1 MEASVGGEA
10 VRGGTTGGSGA
21 AGGSGAHSGADAA
34 AGRYGAPCTVLSLSP
49 HLHLPLRPHAQR
61 HPRPYPYAGV
71 LEQEVRRVT
80 EAATA
85 AGVVQQLARHH
96 GEMPREQVR
105 AAARHGGGG
114 GARRAARARSA
125 RGGGSAA
132 AAAGQKGK
140 GRGLSLTSHM
150 AEPARKEGAAAL
162 TEVFG

>member
-1 MEASVGGEA
+1 M
-10 VRGGTTGGSGA
+10 
-21 AGGSGAHSGADAA
+21 
-34 AGRYGAPCTVLSLSP
+34 
-49 HLHLPLRPHAQR
+49 
-61 HPRPYPYAGV
+61 
-71 LEQEVRRVT
+71 T

-85 AGVVQQLARHH
+85 AGVVQQLARHD

-114 GARRAARARSA
+114 GARGAARSA

-132 AAAGQKGK
+132 AAGQQKGK